1 MIRGENV
8 MSKKQLKVELLNT
21 NSGILYVVLIWL
33 HQIYKRT
40 KIILDI

>member
-21 NSGILYVVLIWL
+21 NSGILYVVLI
-33 HQIYKRT
+33 
-40 KIILDI
+40 